1 MFFLRNFDTTDEI
14 NGFVSSGNT
23 VAFLGDKRK
32 KVVYASNNNVVR
44 ANDEYVDLRSENS
57 LKYLTFEALEDNSGV
72 CIFKRKDPTIERTIN
87 LQYSLD
93 SGETWSSYT
102 MPDANASGAT
112 ISLSKGQSVM
122 FKGNNPEGYNETYWD
137 NSKLQIKLAHQF
149 KCCGICKLYGN
160 VMSLIY
166 DDNFIDK
173 TEIPNNGSFGMLFA
187 ANTGITEAV
196 ITFPEN
202 YNSKKMGYSIF
213 VNCPNLN
220 TIVFECGDFQD
231 AVYFANLDSK
241 LNVCHLNMRL
251 NNCTSCY
258 FMFNQCSG
266 LTSLDL
272 SKWDTS
278 NVTNMGYMFS
288 ECSGLTSIG
297 DLSKWNTSNVTD
309 MQAMFQ
315 ACSGLT
321 SVGDLS
327 NWKTSGVTNMGYM
340 FNKCHDLTSVGD
352 LSNWNTS
359 GVTNMGYMFNKCHDL
374 TSLDLSKWDT
384 SNVTNM
390 LAMFNQCYGLTSL
403 DLSNW
408 KTSGVTD
415 MQAMFNQCSGLTS
428 VGDLSNWKTSGVTNM
443 GYMFF
448 QCYGL
453 TSLDLSK
460 WDTSNVTNMLA
471 MFYQCSG
478 LTSVGDLSNWNTS
491 NVTNMQAMFNQCY
504 GLTSLDLSNWKT
516 SGVTNMH
523 AMFYQCSGLTSVGD
537 LSNWNT
543 SGVTNMCAMFNRCHL
558 LKQELDVSNW
568 DVSKVTSLEMTFN
581 TTRLALKGVSKWNVS
596 GVTNMHATFRRCIET
611 DPDELDFS
619 KWDTSK
625 VTNMTQMFANQEMG
639 DDDADCPQE
648 ILDWSLTR
656 IKHLPAI
663 PTGCTTSN
671 MFKNDYKLT
680 TINGANTISASVS
693 FEDCPLTHDSALVII
708 NALDSTVSSCSIVFS
723 KSTYATLSEAEIKIG
738 TDKGWSI
745 SQI

>member
-327 NWKTSGVTNMGYM
+327 NW
-340 FNKCHDLTSVGD
+340 
-352 LSNWNTS
+352 
-359 GVTNMGYMFNKCHDL
+359 
-374 TSLDLSKWDT
+374 
-384 SNVTNM
+384 
-390 LAMFNQCYGLTSL
+390 
-403 DLSNW
+403 
-408 KTSGVTD
+408 
-415 MQAMFNQCSGLTS
+415 
-428 VGDLSNWKTSGVTNM
+428 
-443 GYMFF
+443 
-448 QCYGL
+448 
-453 TSLDLSK
+453 
-460 WDTSNVTNMLA
+460 
-471 MFYQCSG
+471 
-478 LTSVGDLSNWNTS
+478 
-491 NVTNMQAMFNQCY
+491 
-504 GLTSLDLSNWKT
+504 
-516 SGVTNMH
+516 
-523 AMFYQCSGLTSVGD
+523 
-537 LSNWNT
+537 NT

>member
-32 KVVYASNNNVVR
+32 KVVYASNNKVVR

-72 CIFKRKDPTIERTIN
+72 YIFKRKDPTIERTIN

-137 NSKLQIKLAHQF
+137 NSNFQIKLAHRF
-149 KCCGICKLYGN
+149 NCCGNCKLYGN

-173 TEIPNNGSFGMLFA
+173 TEVPNNGSFGMLFVN
-187 ANTGITEAV
+187 NTGITEAV

-213 VNCPNLN
+213 ANCSNLK

-231 AVYFANLDSK
+231 AIYFGNCDSK
-241 LNVCHLNMRL
+241 LNACHLNIRL
-251 NNCTSCY
+251 NNCTSCKSMFNGCKSLTSLDLSKWNTSNVTNME
-258 FMFNQCSG
+258 FMFNQCSGLTSVGDLSKWDTNNVTNMQIMFSECYGLTSVGDLSKWDTSNVTNMRAMFNRCSG

-272 SKWDTS
+272 SKWDTN
-278 NVTNMGYMFS
+278 NVTNMEFMFS
-288 ECSGLTSIG
+288 ECYGLTSVG
-297 DLSKWNTSNVTD
+297 DLSKWNTSNVTN
-309 MQAMFQ
+309 MGCMFQ
-315 ACSGLT
+315 LCYGLT

-327 NWKTSGVTNMGYM
+327 NWNTSGVTDMRYMFNRCSGLTSLDLSNWNTSGVTNMGCM
-340 FNKCHDLTSVGD
+340 FNGCKSLTSVGD

-359 GVTNMGYMFNKCHDL
+359 GVTNMRYMFG
-374 TSLDLSKWDT
+374 
-384 SNVTNM
+384 
-390 LAMFNQCYGLTSL
+390 F
-403 DLSNW
+403 
-408 KTSGVTD
+408 
-415 MQAMFNQCSGLTS
+415 
-428 VGDLSNWKTSGVTNM
+428 
-443 GYMFF
+443 
-448 QCYGL
+448 
-453 TSLDLSK
+453 
-460 WDTSNVTNMLA
+460 
-471 MFYQCSG
+471 
-478 LTSVGDLSNWNTS
+478 
-491 NVTNMQAMFNQCY
+491 
-504 GLTSLDLSNWKT
+504 
-516 SGVTNMH
+516 
-523 AMFYQCSGLTSVGD
+523 CSGLTSVGD

-543 SGVTNMCAMFNRCHL
+543 SGVTDMGYMFDRCHL

-568 DVSKVTSLEMTFN
+568 DVSKVTSLELTFS

-619 KWDTSK
+619 EWDTSK

-663 PTGCTTSN
+663 PTGCTTLN